1 MKKLTPKQETTM
13 SEIKFNCPACGTE
26 LTVSAAETHNCGP
39 QPSTVQIDELHVHIP
54 GVTRSN
60 RAQAKIEALRAAG
73 VNVSNL
79 FSMQGAD
86 GSDVLVRRK
95 GGFFQSVPDDDPI
108 FAAIITGKTVPNRRL
123 FRRWVMAQMFHMLT
137 QKRYGEYRP
146 MGFTEALNQKGY
158 KYSWEMTVEE
168 FRVQAK
174 LFINDKEN
182 FAERNRWFNK
192 EVAIA
197 MAEHYIVQL
206 ENHIKTLKK
215 RKCKGVPYVHLYKRD
230 IFVSDLPAKVY
241 RPLYHALDN
250 IRGARTPQ
258 NLYSALA
265 KFHSEIKKTWL
276 AYGTPQSPA
285 FKDAYKGVG
294 AFYTLKNLI
303 LFHGYVFPT
312 APTANLSMVS
322 LYGYMNDKALEGY
335 KMLGILKEFLETNH
349 INIEAKMA
357 EWRK

>member
-1 MKKLTPKQETTM
+1 MKKLTPKQKATM

-26 LTVSAAETHNCGP
+26 LTVSAADTHNCGP
-39 QPSTVQIDELHVHIP
+39 QSSTVQIDELHVHTP
-54 GVTRSN
+54 GATRNN

-95 GGFFQSVPDDDPI
+95 GGFFQPVPDDDPI

-137 QKRYGEYRP
+137 QKRYEEYRP

-303 LFHGYVFPT
+303 LFHGCQFPT
-312 APTANLSMVS
+312 APTPHLSMGI
-322 LYGYMNDKALEGY
+322 LYGYANDKNLEGY
-335 KMLGILKEFLETNH
+335 KMLGILKEFIESNH

>member
-1 MKKLTPKQETTM
+1 M

-26 LTVSAAETHNCGP
+26 LTVSAADTHNCGP
-39 QPSTVQIDELHVHIP
+39 QSSTVQIDELHVHIP
-54 GVTRSN
+54 GATRSN
-60 RAQAKIEALRAAG
+60 RTQAKIEALRAAG

-95 GGFFQSVPDDDPI
+95 GSFFQPVPDDDPI
-108 FAAIITGKTVPNRRL
+108 FTAIITGKTVPNRRL

-137 QKRYGEYRP
+137 QKGYKERHP
-146 MGFTEALNQKGY
+146 MGFTEALNRKGY

-192 EVAIA
+192 EVVVA

-230 IFVSDLPAKVY
+230 IFVSDLSAKVY

-250 IRGARTPQ
+250 IRRAKTPQ

-265 KFHSEIKKTWL
+265 KFHNEVKKTWL

-322 LYGYMNDKALEGY
+322 LYGYMNDKTLEGY

>member
-1 MKKLTPKQETTM
+1 
-13 SEIKFNCPACGTE
+13 
-26 LTVSAAETHNCGP
+26 
-39 QPSTVQIDELHVHIP
+39 
-54 GVTRSN
+54 
-60 RAQAKIEALRAAG
+60 
-73 VNVSNL
+73 
-79 FSMQGAD
+79 
-86 GSDVLVRRK
+86 
-95 GGFFQSVPDDDPI
+95 
-108 FAAIITGKTVPNRRL
+108 
-123 FRRWVMAQMFHMLT
+123 
-137 QKRYGEYRP
+137 
-146 MGFTEALNQKGY
+146 MGFTEALNRKGY

-192 EVAIA
+192 EVVVA

-206 ENHIKTLKK
+206 EDHIKTLKK
-215 RKCKGVPYVHLYKRD
+215 RKCKGIPYVHLYKRD
-230 IFVSDLPAKVY
+230 IFVSDLSAKVY

-250 IRGARTPQ
+250 IRRAKTPQ

-265 KFHSEIKKTWL
+265 KFHNEVKKTWL

-322 LYGYMNDKALEGY
+322 LYGYMNDKTLEGY

>member
-1 MKKLTPKQETTM
+1 MKKLTPKKETTM

-26 LTVSAAETHNCGP
+26 LSVSAANSHSCGT
-39 QPSTVQIDELHVHIP
+39 QPSAVQIDELHVHIP
-54 GVTRSN
+54 GNNPGSRT
-60 RAQAKIEALRAAG
+60 QAKIEALRAAG
-73 VNVSNL
+73 VDVSNL

-95 GGFFQSVPDDDPI
+95 GGFFKAVPDDDPI
-108 FAAIITGKTVPNRRL
+108 FAAIVTGQTIPNRRL

-137 QKRYGEYRP
+137 QKKYGERYP
-146 MGFTEALNQKGY
+146 MGFTEALNCKGY
-158 KYSWEMTVEE
+158 KYSWEMAVEE

-192 EVAIA
+192 EVAVA

-206 ENHIKTLKK
+206 EEHVKTLKK

-230 IFVSDLPAKVY
+230 IFVSDLQAKVY
-241 RPLYHALDN
+241 RPLYKALDN
-250 IRGARTPQ
+250 IRKARTPQ
-258 NLYSALA
+258 NLYSTLA
-265 KFHSEIKKTWL
+265 AFYREVKKTWISFK
-276 AYGTPQSPA
+276 TPQSPV
-285 FKDAYKGVG
+285 FKDAYKGAG

-303 LFHGYVFPT
+303 LFHGYQFPIASAT
-312 APTANLSMVS
+312 HISMGI
-322 LYGYMNDKALEGY
+322 LYGYANDMSLEGY
-335 KMLGILKEFLETNH
+335 KMLGILKEFLDSNH
-349 INIEAKMA
+349 INIAAKMA